1 MASNSKKQIEVVLF
15 NNYDCNFDEYKQDY
29 IENNEIEGDVSDQII
44 WDYIS
49 ELEHIYWKDMLKEIS
64 HIDNYKKCVAFGT
77 AGTWQGRRDCGKIYD
92 TIEDAINGIIKN
104 CDYIK
109 VWSENGHLYIQA
121 THHDGT
127 HNFEIKPLTYKG
139 WETWD
144 SWNSSYCG
152 KSLYN
157 KSEYEVLDMLFNCN
171 LFSKLP
177 RIEKFF

>member
-1 MASNSKKQIEVVLF
+1 MASNSKKQVVVLF
-15 NNYDCNFDEYKQDY
+15 DNYNRDFDEYKKDY
-29 IENNEIEGDVSDQII
+29 MENNDVDDNVSEQTI

-49 ELEHIYWKDMLKEIS
+49 ELEHMEWEDMLKELAN
-64 HIDNYKKCVAFGT
+64 IDNYKKCILSGK
-77 AGTWQGRRDCGKIYD
+77 AGTWRGKFEAAQIYD
-92 TIEDAINGIIKN
+92 TIEDAIYAAIRN

-109 VWSENGHLYIQA
+109 VWSENGHLYLKA
-121 THHDGT
+121 SHHDGT
-127 HNFEIKPLTYKG
+127 HNFELKLLTYKG

-157 KSEYEVLDMLFNCN
+157 KSEYEVLNMLFNCN

-177 RIEKFF
+177 RVV

>member
-1 MASNSKKQIEVVLF
+1 MASNSKKQMVVLF
-15 NNYDCNFDEYKQDY
+15 DNYNRDFDEYKKDY
-29 IENNEIEGDVSDQII
+29 MENNDVDDNVSEQTI

-49 ELEHIYWKDMLKEIS
+49 ELEHMEWEDMLEELAN
-64 HIDNYKKCVAFGT
+64 IDNYKKCILSGK
-77 AGTWQGRRDCGKIYD
+77 AGTWEGNFEAAKIYD
-92 TIEDAINGIIKN
+92 TIEDAIYAAIRN

-109 VWSENGHLYIQA
+109 VWSENGHLYLKA
-121 THHDGT
+121 SHHDGT
-127 HNFEIKPLTYKG
+127 HNFELKLLTYKG

-152 KSLYN
+152 ESLYN

-177 RIEKFF
+177 RVV

>member
-1 MASNSKKQIEVVLF
+1 MASKSKNQIVVLF

-29 IENNEIEGDVSDQII
+29 IENNEIEGDVSDQTI

-49 ELEHIYWKDMLKEIS
+49 ELEYIYWKDMLKELA
-64 HIDNYKKCVAFGT
+64 HIDNYKKCVAFGK
-77 AGTWQGRRDCGKIYD
+77 AGTWQGRCECGKIFD

-121 THHDGT
+121 SHHDGT

-171 LFSKLP
+171 LFSRLP
-177 RIEKFF
+177 RVEKFF

>member
-1 MASNSKKQIEVVLF
+1 MASNSKKQVVVLF
-15 NNYDCNFDEYKQDY
+15 DNYNCDFDEYKKDY
-29 IENNEIEGDVSDQII
+29 MENNDVESIEDSVV

-49 ELEHIYWKDMLKEIS
+49 ELEHMEWEDMLKELA
-64 HIDNYKKCVAFGT
+64 HIDNYKKCVAFGA

>member
-1 MASNSKKQIEVVLF
+1 MASKSKKQIVVLF

-29 IENNEIEGDVSDQII
+29 IENNEIEGDVSDQTI

-49 ELEHIYWKDMLKEIS
+49 ELEHIYWKDMLKELA
-64 HIDNYKKCVAFGT
+64 HIDNYKKCIAFGK
-77 AGTWQGRRDCGKIYD
+77 AGTWQGRCECGKIFD

-121 THHDGT
+121 SHHDGT

-139 WETWD
+139 WGTWD

-171 LFSKLP
+171 LFSRLP
-177 RIEKFF
+177 RVEKFF

>member
-1 MASNSKKQIEVVLF
+1 MSSNSKKQIEVVLF

-29 IENNEIEGDVSDQII
+29 IENNEIEGDVSDQTI
-44 WDYIS
+44 WDYMS
-49 ELEHIYWKDMLKEIS
+49 ELEHIYWEDMLKELAQ
-64 HIDNYKKCVAFGT
+64 IDNYKKCVAFGT
-77 AGTWQGRRDCGKIYD
+77 AGNWQGRCDCGKIYD
-92 TIEDAINGIIKN
+92 TIEDAINGIIKD

-109 VWSENGHLYIQA
+109 VWSENGHLYLQA
-121 THHDGT
+121 SHHDGT
-127 HNFEIKPLTYKG
+127 HNFELKLLTYKG

-152 KSLYN
+152 ESLYN

-177 RIEKFF
+177 RVV

>member
-1 MASNSKKQIEVVLF
+1 MASNSKKQVVVLF
-15 NNYDCNFDEYKQDY
+15 NNYDCDFDEYKKDY
-29 IENNEIEGDVSDQII
+29 MENNDVESIEDSVV

-49 ELEHIYWKDMLKEIS
+49 ELEHIYWEDMLKELAQ
-64 HIDNYKKCVAFGT
+64 IDNYKKCVAFGT

-92 TIEDAINGIIKN
+92 TIEEAINGIIKN

-109 VWSENGHLYIQA
+109 VWSENGHLYLQA
-121 THHDGT
+121 SHHDGT
-127 HNFEIKPLTYKG
+127 HNFELKLLTYKG

-152 KSLYN
+152 ESLYN

-177 RIEKFF
+177 RVV

>member
-15 NNYDCNFDEYKQDY
+15 DNYDCNFDEYKQDY
-29 IENNEIEGDVSDQII
+29 IENNEIDGDVSDQTI

-49 ELEHIYWKDMLKEIS
+49 ELEHIYWEDMLKGLGQF
-64 HIDNYKKCVAFGT
+64 DNYRKCILSGK
-77 AGTWQGRRDCGKIYD
+77 AGTWQGKFEAAQIYD
-92 TIEDAINGIIKN
+92 TIEEAICNSIKD

-109 VWSENGHLYIQA
+109 VWSENGHLYLQA
-121 THHDGT
+121 SHHDGT
-127 HNFEIKPLTYKG
+127 HNFELKLLTYKG

-152 KSLYN
+152 ESLYN

-177 RIEKFF
+177 RVV

>member
-1 MASNSKKQIEVVLF
+1 MASNSKKQIVVLF

-29 IENNEIEGDVSDQII
+29 IENNEIEGDVSDQTI

-49 ELEHIYWKDMLKEIS
+49 ELEHIYWKDMLKELA
-64 HIDNYKKCVAFGT
+64 HIDNYKKCIAFGK
-77 AGTWQGRRDCGKIYD
+77 AGTWQGRCECGKIFD

-121 THHDGT
+121 SHHDGT

-171 LFSKLP
+171 LFSRLP
-177 RIEKFF
+177 RVEKFF